1 MASLTVLLTAYI
13 LGGFTFLPLALLVFF
28 TYSLLTLPKARLGLK
43 SRDQDLLTRESTSAE
58 LKEKLEK
65 STPEH
70 DVAAGYFAVCR
81 EYVPGGINGKPPDR
95 TTPAGETI
103 AAESPSVYQSMYRS
117 IFERKTPAPT
127 IEGGKAV
134 KKARNVFFVVLRHGH
149 LMLFDNVEQTEV
161 RYVIALSLY
170 GVDLYGGGKT
180 IQEGELYIK
189 RNCIRLRRLDQQTK
203 TEAVSQPFYFFS
215 ENSSD
220 KEDFY
225 HAIVQS
231 QASTTANPT
240 KSPTS
245 QSFDTE
251 DMIKLIRTLH
261 LSEENIQTR
270 WLNALIGRLFLAL
283 YKTPETEQ
291 NIRAKITKKIDR
303 APKPNFI
310 TSLKLEDI
318 DMGQSAPSIVNPRLK
333 EMNVDGGLTL
343 EADIKYN
350 GNFRA
355 VIAAVAR
362 VELGSHF
369 KPRSVN
375 LMLAGILRRLDGH
388 LLIRVKPPPSNRLW
402 VTFETMPKLELTI
415 EPIVSSKQITY
426 SIILRAI
433 ESRIREVMSETIVLP
448 NWDDIPFTDTDHQ
461 TFRGGIWHHEE
472 PKDKMPNL
480 ASMLAQHP
488 GMDGSEAAI
497 DGSEVLQPVGIAGRT
512 LGMPPLGSDVT
523 GEHDSATDTKSPV
536 DVVEPPHTP
545 KSTPRLMR
553 SPSNNITVVRPVVTL
568 ESPTGTGAGKEFSL
582 DAASVVRDLN
592 MRSQASSPVLAPNA
606 TPVSITVPGV
616 TRLDLDNHTETTF
629 PATSIDLGP
638 ASEPFRATRVSFEQ
652 QKQDLD
658 ADARSISTSID
669 SNDSADT
676 ASSARLRSLK
686 PSTDRRAAIN
696 NQLETAKKWG
706 LNVLSR
712 QTESWKN
719 RQSAAAISAS
729 TGEPYGR
736 GHPLPPPGQPLPQP
750 ESPAWTATALNSLKR
765 RSIPPPLPPRV
776 DGVSLDD
783 VPPPP
788 LPPRDSVRNTEAQS
802 TAGGPGHVDG

>member
-13 LGGFTFLPLALLVFF
+13 LGGITFLPIAFLVFF
-28 TYSLLTLPKARLGLK
+28 LYSYVTLPKARLGLQPREK
-43 SRDQDLLTRESTSAE
+43 DILTKEDTNAD

-65 STPEH
+65 SSPEH

-81 EYVPGGINGKPPDR
+81 DYVPGGINGKPPDR
-95 TTPAGETI
+95 TSPAGETI

-134 KKARNVFFVVLRHGH
+134 KKARNVFYVVLRHGH
-149 LMLFDNVEQTEV
+149 LMLFDNAEQTEV

-170 GVDLYGGGKT
+170 GVDLHGGEKP
-180 IQEGELYIK
+180 IPEGELYIK
-189 RNCIRLRRLDQQTK
+189 RNCIRLRRLDQQAK
-203 TEAVSQPFYFFS
+203 SEAASQPFYFFS

-231 QASTTANPT
+231 QASTTTNSM
-240 KSPTS
+240 KGPTS
-245 QSFDTE
+245 QHFDTE

-333 EMNVDGGLTL
+333 EMNVDGSLTL
-343 EADIKYN
+343 EADVKYN

-375 LMLAGILRRLDGH
+375 LMLAGVLRRLDGH

-402 VTFETMPKLELTI
+402 ITFETMPKLELTI

-426 SIILRAI
+426 GIILRAI

-461 TFRGGIWHHEE
+461 AFRGGIWHHEE
-472 PKDKMPNL
+472 PKDRLPNL
-480 ASMLAQHP
+480 ATMLAQHS
-488 GMDGSEAAI
+488 GI
-497 DGSEVLQPVGIAGRT
+497 DGSEDATEGAEVLQPIGVSGRT
-512 LGMPPLGSDVT
+512 LSMPPLGSDVT
-523 GEHDSATDTKSPV
+523 VEPATAADTKGLA
-536 DVVEPPHTP
+536 DVAEPPHTP
-545 KSTPRLMR
+545 KSTPSLMR
-553 SPSNNITVVRPVVTL
+553 SPSSNITVVRPVVTL
-568 ESPTGTGAGKEFSL
+568 ESPTGTGAGKEFTL

-592 MRSQASSPVLAPNA
+592 MRSQASSPVLAANA
-606 TPVSITVPGV
+606 TPVLSTTSGV
-616 TRLDLDNHTETTF
+616 TRLDLDNQPEK
-629 PATSIDLGP
+629 TSP
-638 ASEPFRATRVSFEQ
+638 ASSVDLNLASDLPKAARMSSEQ
-652 QKQDLD
+652 QSLDLD

-669 SNDSADT
+669 SNDSAET
-676 ASSARLRSLK
+676 SSSARLRSLK
-686 PSTDRRAAIN
+686 PSTERRAAIN

-712 QTESWKN
+712 QTESWKS
-719 RQSAAAISAS
+719 RQSAAAIAAS

-750 ESPAWTATALNSLKR
+750 ESSAWTATALNSLKR

-776 DGVSLDD
+776 DGISTDD
-783 VPPPP
+783 IPPPP
-788 LPPRDSVRNTEAQS
+788 LPPRDSVRS
-802 TAGGPGHVDG
+802 TAGESRPVDS